1 LIVPDKRPLG
11 ILYASITALFW
22 GFLPILLKIAVNFI
36 GPATIVWIRFLTAF
50 SILFIIFIVY
60 DPRYL
65 KILKRPPFL
74 LLIASVCLG
83 LNYIGFMQGVHYT
96 SPGITQ
102 IIIQLGPVLLALVGV
117 LIYKERLSPRQM
129 LGFVVAGIGFMIF
142 YYNQLTHFLKDQ
154 KTFHAGV
161 LFIVLGAISW
171 VIFASI
177 QKKFVQK
184 FPTQQLNL
192 VIYGIPVFMFFPFV
206 EFSQFEGLN
215 ISQWTLLIFLG
226 INTLIA
232 YGSLA
237 AALKYI
243 EANKVSIIIT
253 LNPIITFVA
262 MFVLDLLDVAWIEPE
277 NINFYGFIGAGGVLA
292 GVILAVRKPGRKKTP
307 PEAK

>member
-1 LIVPDKRPLG
+1 LIDPDKRPLG
-11 ILYASITALFW
+11 ILYASITAFFW
-22 GFLPILLKIAVNFI
+22 GFLPIFLKIALNFI

-50 SILFIIFIVY
+50 SILFMIFILRE
-60 DPRYL
+60 PGYL

-74 LLIASVCLG
+74 LLIAAVCLG

-117 LIYKERLSPRQM
+117 LIYKERLTPRQM
-129 LGFVVAGIGFMIF
+129 LGFAVAGIGFAVF
-142 YYNQLTHFLKDQ
+142 YYNQLSNFLKDPE
-154 KTFHAGV
+154 TFHVGV
-161 LFIVLGAISW
+161 LFIVFGAISW
-171 VIFASI
+171 VVFASI
-177 QKKFVQK
+177 QKKFVRD
-184 FPTQQLNL
+184 FPAQQLNL
-192 VIYGIPVFMFFPFV
+192 VIYGVPVLMFLPFV
-206 EFSQFEGLN
+206 EFSQFEGLS
-215 ISQWTLLIFLG
+215 ITQWILLIFLG

-262 MFVLDLLDVAWIEPE
+262 MFVLDLLNVTWIEPE
-277 NINFYGFIGAGGVLA
+277 NISFYGFAGALAVLA
-292 GVILAVRKPGRKKTP
+292 GVILAVRKPRKKKNP
-307 PEAK
+307 PQD